1 MCYISINYI
10 VICIIYNKKL
20 KSIKNLYIK
29 EKGKKNDRSII
40 RFDVHL
46 ASAALWASYVE
57 RF

>member
-29 EKGKKNDRSII
+29 EKGKKNMID
-40 RFDVHL
+40 
-46 ASAALWASYVE
+46 
-57 RF
+57 